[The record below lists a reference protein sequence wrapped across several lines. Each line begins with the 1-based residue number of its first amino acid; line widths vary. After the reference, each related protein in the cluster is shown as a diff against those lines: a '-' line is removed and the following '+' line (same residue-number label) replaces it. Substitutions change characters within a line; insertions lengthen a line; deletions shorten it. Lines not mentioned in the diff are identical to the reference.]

1 MATVNRWCTA
11 EGKQQVKL
19 VISRECNLSFFTQRM
34 RFAHL
39 APAHTEVHA
48 KVSHKNF
55 NGSFVFGAF
64 DMKLL
69 YTICQKKLLYEKK
82 GSTTSSMIQTKLL
95 YTEQSCLLNNLYY
108 QSLQHILVEGGI
120 LSQISRKS
128 GFKTLVSGKY
138 SMTQLASFFLKTIL
152 KYPLFMKVKNTKQ
165 TLISKEITWPAV
177 NAQWT
182 MSACSYFTGRQNAF
196 FKVSINIW
204 ICYSEN
210 IM

>member
-1 MATVNRWCTA
+1 
-11 EGKQQVKL
+11 
-19 VISRECNLSFFTQRM
+19 M

-55 NGSFVFGAF
+55 NGSWVWGAL

-82 GSTTSSMIQTKLL
+82 GSTTSSMVQTKLL

-120 LSQISRKS
+120 LSQISSKS

-138 SMTQLASFFLKTIL
+138 SMTTACIFFSKDYF
-152 KYPLFMKVKNTKQ
+152 K
-165 TLISKEITWPAV
+165 ISPFHE
-177 NAQWT
+177 
-182 MSACSYFTGRQNAF
+182 S
-196 FKVSINIW
+196 
-204 ICYSEN
+204 
-210 IM
+210 

>member
-1 MATVNRWCTA
+1 
-11 EGKQQVKL
+11 
-19 VISRECNLSFFTQRM
+19 M

-55 NGSFVFGAF
+55 NGSFVFGAL

-82 GSTTSSMIQTKLL
+82 GSTTSSMIQTKWL

-177 NAQWT
+177 NAQ
-182 MSACSYFTGRQNAF
+182 
-196 FKVSINIW
+196 
-204 ICYSEN
+204 
-210 IM
+210 

>member
-1 MATVNRWCTA
+1 MA

-55 NGSFVFGAF
+55 NGSWVWGPL

-82 GSTTSSMIQTKLL
+82 GSTTSSMVQTKLL

-108 QSLQHILVEGGI
+108 QSLQHIFVEGGI
-120 LSQISRKS
+120 LSQISSKS

-152 KYPLFMKVKNTKQ
+152 KYPLFMKVKNTKK
-165 TLISKEITWPAV
+165 TNFDFKRNYMASSKCTV
-177 NAQWT
+177 NHECLLLLYRKT
-182 MSACSYFTGRQNAF
+182 NAF

-204 ICYSEN
+204 ICYSES

>member
-55 NGSFVFGAF
+55 NGSWVWGPLTWNFSTRFARRNC
-64 DMKLL
+64 
-69 YTICQKKLLYEKK
+69 YRKK
-82 GSTTSSMIQTKLL
+82 GSTTSSMVQTKLL

-108 QSLQHILVEGGI
+108 QSLQHIPVEGGI
-120 LSQISRKS
+120 LSQISSKS
-128 GFKTLVSGKY
+128 GFKTLVSGK
-138 SMTQLASFFLKTIL
+138 
-152 KYPLFMKVKNTKQ
+152 
-165 TLISKEITWPAV
+165 
-177 NAQWT
+177 
-182 MSACSYFTGRQNAF
+182 
-196 FKVSINIW
+196 
-204 ICYSEN
+204 
-210 IM
+210 

>member
-1 MATVNRWCTA
+1 
-11 EGKQQVKL
+11 
-19 VISRECNLSFFTQRM
+19 M

-55 NGSFVFGAF
+55 NGSWVWGAF

-82 GSTTSSMIQTKLL
+82 GSTTSSMVQTKLL

-108 QSLQHILVEGGI
+108 QSLQHILVEGGN
-120 LSQISRKS
+120 LSQISSKS

-152 KYPLFMKVKNTKQ
+152 KYPLFMKVKNTKK
-165 TLISKEITWPAV
+165 TNFDFKRNYMASSKCTV
-177 NAQWT
+177 NHECLLLLYRKAK
-182 MSACSYFTGRQNAF
+182 CF